1 MKIDDERN
9 GSIGSIG
16 FIGGGNM
23 GEAMIGALTRT
34 GVFAPEAVRVADA
47 SAERLEYLRETYGI
61 RPAANNAE
69 AFRESDAVVLAVKP
83 QQMDAVLG
91 EIAGA
96 ADYRSGTGPERRK
109 LLISIAAGIPIARI
123 ENLLYRSLDVA
134 GRERLAIVRVM
145 PNTPSLVGAG
155 MSGMSANRHATEA
168 DVAAARKIL
177 AAMGRVMEF
186 REPDLDAVTGVSG
199 SGPAYVFYLAEAM
212 AEGGVAAG
220 LEPSAAAEL
229 ALATIEGAAR
239 LMRERGESPAELR
252 RKVTS
257 PGGTT
262 EAALKVM
269 EDNGVRRR
277 IAEAIGAATR
287 RAGELSR

>member
-1 MKIDDERN
+1 MTTDYQR
-9 GSIGSIG
+9 IG

-34 GVFAPEAVRVADA
+34 GVFAPTDVRASDV
-47 SAERLEYLRETYGI
+47 SAERLDYLRNAYGI
-61 RPAANNAE
+61 RPADGNADV
-69 AFRESDAVVLAVKP
+69 FRESDVVVLAVKP

-96 ADYRSGTGPERRK
+96 ADYRVDRRK
-109 LLISIAAGIPIARI
+109 LVISIAAGVPIARI
-123 ENLLYRSLDVA
+123 EGTLYPPLDEA
-134 GRERLAIVRVM
+134 ARERLPIVRVM
-145 PNTPSLVGAG
+145 PNTPALVGAG
-155 MSGMSANRHATEA
+155 MSGMSPNRHASEA
-168 DVAAARKIL
+168 DAAAAREIL

-186 REPDLDAVTGVSG
+186 DETHLDAVTGVSG

-212 AEGGVAAG
+212 AEGGVASG
-220 LEPSAAAEL
+220 LDPSAAAEL

-239 LMRERGESPAELR
+239 LMRERGEDPADLR

-269 EDNGVRRR
+269 EDNGVRRH
-277 IAEAIGAATR
+277 IADAVVAATR
-287 RAGELSR
+287 RGRELSR